1 MRNEKFEMGFKFHST
16 ILNPYEF
23 QLKNSANYFSFVEV
37 FRFQINL
44 GPKKLKPDILK
55 EHF

>member
-23 QLKNSANYFSFVEV
+23 QLKNSANYFSFVKV